1 MPRNEATH
9 LLAHGD
15 PSASFL
21 VFLYAENVRCDV
33 AILNVELL
41 RALAYSSNRPAVHSP
56 SNTSPKILFAESF
69 SIPLRTEVKAK
80 SQIDQSNQRR
90 SREQARVL
98 VITDESMV
106 EFPATL
112 EAAGISVVGVGS
124 AIAAPILLRRV
135 RPQLVIANIP
145 FKGMTARELAQML
158 ALGQDFIP
166 LVLAGEEKSTLEL
179 RRAAMSAGAFD
190 YFQLPTEVELL
201 ILNAIQLINLHQRI
215 DRLRGEADLDHLTGL
230 ANRRRFR
237 VALSREVERWRRY
250 DVPCALLLLDIDH
263 LKKINDTLGHPAGD
277 LVIREVAETLIR
289 ASRDNDTAARLGGE
303 EFALLLAGIDDAKAE
318 SAANRLRAIL
328 AEQSIEGV
336 GNISVSIGVAACPAH
351 ANSEG
356 ALYAA
361 SDEALYVAKNKGRN
375 RVAVAPRIRNPS

>member
-1 MPRNEATH
+1 M
-9 LLAHGD
+9 
-15 PSASFL
+15 
-21 VFLYAENVRCDV
+21 
-33 AILNVELL
+33 
-41 RALAYSSNRPAVHSP
+41 
-56 SNTSPKILFAESF
+56 
-69 SIPLRTEVKAK
+69 KAK
-80 SQIDQSNQRR
+80 SQIDRSNQSR

-112 EAAGISVVGVGS
+112 EAAGINVVGVGS

-201 ILNAIQLINLHQRI
+201 ILNAIQLIKLHQRI

-250 DVPCALLLLDIDH
+250 GVPCALLLLDIDH

-318 SAANRLRAIL
+318 SAANRLRVIL
-328 AEQSIEGV
+328 AEQPIEGV

-351 ANSEG
+351 ANSERT
-356 ALYAA
+356 LYAA

-375 RVAVAPRIRNPS
+375 RVAVAPRIRNQS

>member
-1 MPRNEATH
+1 M
-9 LLAHGD
+9 
-15 PSASFL
+15 
-21 VFLYAENVRCDV
+21 
-33 AILNVELL
+33 
-41 RALAYSSNRPAVHSP
+41 
-56 SNTSPKILFAESF
+56 
-69 SIPLRTEVKAK
+69 KAK
-80 SQIDQSNQRR
+80 SQIDKSNQSR

-98 VITDESMV
+98 LITDKSMV

-112 EAAGISVVGVGS
+112 EAAGIKVVGVGS

-201 ILNAIQLINLHQRI
+201 ILNAIQLIKLHQRI

-250 DVPCALLLLDIDH
+250 GVPCALLLLDIDH
-263 LKKINDTLGHPAGD
+263 LKKINDSLGHPAGD

-328 AEQSIEGV
+328 AEQPIEGI

-351 ANSEG
+351 ANSERT
-356 ALYAA
+356 LYAA
-361 SDEALYVAKNKGRN
+361 SDEALYVAKNNGRN

>member
-1 MPRNEATH
+1 M
-9 LLAHGD
+9 
-15 PSASFL
+15 
-21 VFLYAENVRCDV
+21 
-33 AILNVELL
+33 
-41 RALAYSSNRPAVHSP
+41 
-56 SNTSPKILFAESF
+56 
-69 SIPLRTEVKAK
+69 KAK
-80 SQIDQSNQRR
+80 SQIDRSNQSR

-106 EFPATL
+106 EFPAAL
-112 EAAGISVVGVGS
+112 EAAGINVVGVGS

-190 YFQLPTEVELL
+190 YFQLPSEVELL
-201 ILNAIQLINLHQRI
+201 ILTAIQLIKLHQRI

-237 VALSREVERWRRY
+237 AALSREVERWRRY
-250 DVPCALLLLDIDH
+250 GVPCALLLLDIDH

-328 AEQSIEGV
+328 AEQPIEGV

-351 ANSEG
+351 ANSERT
-356 ALYAA
+356 LYAA